1 VTRILNVFLC
11 SLIVFP
17 ALGQNRPSP
26 TLAETLQWLQGTS
39 GKESGD
45 GNDRIVF
52 ENDGGC
58 SVSITETRVKASPKF
73 WIKNT
78 FSLKDIDP
86 SDITIH
92 PFPEDRLSMIHFHTS
107 NYADKILASSNELP
121 DPSPSSEYYFE
132 TTEEFAPRFVK
143 ALKHAAEL
151 CGAKPSAF

>member
-1 VTRILNVFLC
+1 MKPILNIVLC
-11 SLIVFP
+11 TLIISSS
-17 ALGQNRPSP
+17 LGQSRPSP

-52 ENDGGC
+52 ESNGGC
-58 SVSITETRVKASPKF
+58 SVRMTETRVKAGPKF

-86 SDITIH
+86 DITIH
-92 PFPEDRLSMIHFHTS
+92 PFPEDRLSMVHFHTS
-107 NYADKILASSNELP
+107 NYADTILASSNELP
-121 DPSPSSEYYFE
+121 DPSTSSEYYFE

-143 ALKHAAEL
+143 ALKRAVEL
-151 CGAKPSAF
+151 CGARSSAF